1 MILRAVHWVEDAVTG
16 VCVLIFLTALTLQVF
31 FRYVL
36 NNPLPWPEELA
47 KFSFVW
53 CCFFGAAAGTRRKA
67 HIAVEVFV
75 ARLSPRWRH
84 AMAALVHL
92 SVLIVLAV
100 LVKAGLDLTRLS
112 STSKLPAISL
122 PLGYLVLSLPI
133 TAALM
138 MLDFGRSFLD
148 SFRAW
153 RNPALAEAESEAV
166 TANRSQQ
173 GA

>member
-1 MILRAVHWVEDAVTG
+1 MILRAVHRVEDVVTG
-16 VCVLIFLTALTLQVF
+16 VCVLIFLAALTLQVF
-31 FRYVL
+31 FRYVF

-84 AMAALVHL
+84 AVAAIVHMGILLILV
-92 SVLIVLAV
+92 V
-100 LVKAGLDLTRLS
+100 LVKAGMDLALLS
-112 STSKLPAISL
+112 STSKLPAINL
-122 PLGYLVLSLPI
+122 PLGYLVMALPVA
-133 TAALM
+133 AALM
-138 MLDFGRSFLD
+138 MLDFGALFWGSL
-148 SFRAW
+148 RAW
-153 RNPALAEAESEAV
+153 RNPSLAEPEPEATAE
-166 TANRSQQ
+166 NRSRQ